1 MITVKANKNDSIILP
16 KTILNRLGLTDG
28 EKIDIEVTGDAIVF
42 IREAEG
48 FFNLEGALKD
58 VDIETPLKEL
68 DKEWKNVSFFM
79 EYSKVGK

>member
-1 MITVKANKNDSIILP
+1 MITVKENKNDSIILP

-28 EKIDIEVTGDAIVF
+28 EKIDFEVTEDAIIF

-48 FFNLEGALKD
+48 FFSLEGALED

-68 DKEWKNVSFFM
+68 EEEWK
-79 EYSKVGK
+79 KW

>member
-1 MITVKANKNDSIILP
+1 MITVKENKNDSIILP

-28 EKIDIEVTGDAIVF
+28 EKINFEVTGDAIVF

-58 VDIETPLKEL
+58 DDIETPLKEL
-68 DKEWKNVSFFM
+68 DKEWK
-79 EYSKVGK
+79 KWKHLR